1 MNTRVKI
8 FRFRIWTSV
17 LILVAIVFLP
27 GCRKWSH
34 NGYLDGMWQ
43 VMQVTYSDDAVSF
56 PEGTRYYYNFYLHTF
71 QLSTE
76 DDRPEVLIGN
86 MTYEED
92 AGKLLL
98 DFPYIKNGRISKKWR
113 DKLVYWGVP
122 QSGEMDLRIRQLTSS
137 RLVMEYDSVV
147 IVCRKF

>member
-1 MNTRVKI
+1 MTIKEI
-8 FRFRIWTSV
+8 IYILRIRIPVV
-17 LILVAIVFLP
+17 LMFVIISQA

-34 NGYLDGMWQ
+34 NGDLDGMWQ
-43 VMQVTYSDDAVSF
+43 VMDVTYSDESVTF

-86 MTYEED
+86 MTYEPGSD
-92 AGKLLL
+92 RLIL

-113 DKLVYWGVP
+113 DKLAYW
-122 QSGEMDLRIRQLTSS
+122 
-137 RLVMEYDSVV
+137 
-147 IVCRKF
+147 